1 MALIND
7 IYIYV
12 ESEDVSRE
20 ITASTHPVEEGI
32 DLTDNVRRSPL
43 SLELSGEI
51 VGSNYEEDI
60 EQIERLQKSGKLVE
74 YVGINLVSD
83 VIISKLST
91 SHSGEIRGGCR
102 FTMELNEI
110 RIASSPYSAGSG
122 NGGQQQIEEAAVPLA
137 AAPAARTH
145 TVKSGDTLWGIAKSY
160 YGNGAQFPTI
170 FNANRDKLSDP
181 NKIRPGQVL
190 TVP

>member
-7 IYIYV
+7 IYVYV

-60 EQIERLQKSGKLVE
+60 EQIERLHKKGKLVE

-83 VIISKLST
+83 VIITKFST
-91 SHSGEIRGGCR
+91 SHSGDIRGGCR
-102 FTMELNEI
+102 FTMELKEI

-137 AAPAARTH
+137 AAPAVRTH

-160 YGNGAQFPTI
+160 YGNGAQYPTI